1 MATGFDTQLDAPPPS
16 PAQPSLGQMAG
27 PMGSGMPAIPGGGP
41 SSIPGSQPMGGGM
54 AGNAPLSQPMAQAIV
69 DGGTQVAL
77 MLQDFA
83 RATPR
88 HAHLLDPVLQGLQ
101 AYLGAV
107 TAEGT
112 AGPTGPTAAGSP
124 FPGGGFGRGP
134 MPT

>member
-27 PMGSGMPAIPGGGP
+27 PMGPMMGGGP

-54 AGNAPLSQPMAQAIV
+54 AGNQPLSQPMAQSIV
-69 DGGTQVAL
+69 DGGTQIGL
-77 MLQDFA
+77 MLEDFA

-107 TAEGT
+107 MAEGT